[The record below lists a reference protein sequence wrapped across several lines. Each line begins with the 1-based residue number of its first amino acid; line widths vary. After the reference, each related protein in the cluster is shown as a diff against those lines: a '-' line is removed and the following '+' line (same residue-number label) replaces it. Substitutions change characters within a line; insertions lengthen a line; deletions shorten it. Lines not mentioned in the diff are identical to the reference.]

1 MRVFVVLR
9 EYFARRTWLVAG
21 FVSILLVALAG
32 CQPADPTANAGS
44 EAKKVAVFR
53 GGEIT
58 ESEVQE
64 QVTLLA
70 QQSGMGEVQPD
81 SPQYDTM
88 VQQAL
93 PQIVAL
99 EVSRAYAE
107 EQNITV
113 SDKEVN
119 QEIETIKDQV
129 SSQAPGDVSREEAFK
144 QALEQNNLTEE
155 QLRED
160 IRQNLPLQKVQEKI
174 TGDVEPSDEEVREYY
189 EQNKE
194 AEFSN
199 APQRCARHILFN
211 KDQQQ
216 KAEEVKK
223 QLQEGAEFAPLA
235 EENSQDPQSAAKG
248 GDLGCLEKDMTVPN
262 FNDALFSAEQGE
274 VVGPVETEFGYHL
287 IEVTDIRDESVTP
300 YSEAEGQIRQQLSSQ
315 QESAKFQQWIEGQIK
330 DRNVKYLNGYEPP
343 KMPASQPSS
352 AQPSGS
358 ASPQPSGSP
367 TPQPSGSSTPQPS
380 EE

>member
-1 MRVFVVLR
+1 MFAFHCTLGLVRVFVVLR

-21 FVSILLVALAG
+21 FVSILLVAMAG
-32 CQPADPTANAGS
+32 CQPADPTADAGS

-70 QQSGMGEVQPD
+70 QQSGMGEVKPD

-113 SDKEVN
+113 SDQDVN
-119 QEIETIKDQV
+119 QEIETIKEQV
-129 SSQAPGDVSREEAFK
+129 ASQAPADVSRDEAFK
-144 QALEQNNLTEE
+144 QALEQNNLTED
-155 QLRED
+155 QLRDD

-174 TGDVEPSDEEVREYY
+174 TGDAQPSDQDVRDYY

-211 KDQQQ
+211 NDQEQ
-216 KAEEVKK
+216 KAEEVKT
-223 QLQEGAEFAPLA
+223 QLQEGEEFGPLA
-235 EENSQDPQSAAKG
+235 EEFSQDPQSAAKG
-248 GDLGCLEKDMTVPN
+248 GDLGCLEQDMTVPN
-262 FNDALFSAEQGE
+262 FNDALFNAEQGE
-274 VVGPVETEFGYHL
+274 IVGPIETEFGFHL
-287 IEVTDIRDESVTP
+287 IEVTDIQDASVTP
-300 YSEAEGQIRQQLSSQ
+300 FSEAEDGIRQQLASQ
-315 QESAKFQQWIEGQIK
+315 QESEKFQQWIEGQIE

-343 KMPASQPSS
+343 QSPPSQPAS
-352 AQPSGS
+352 AQP
-358 ASPQPSGSP
+358 
-367 TPQPSGSSTPQPS
+367 GSSTPQPS
-380 EE
+380 GE